1 MPRCYGCASGGR
13 RRVKHHDLQGPAL
26 RVLPGRVRIPPD
38 LSRMNS
44 VAFSWNG
51 LPQYAARLLAAAFA
65 ENGQGSPVVGSRAQV
80 PIQGVEAALGRPVH
94 WVDAARPTSWAELGL
109 ETPRIF
115 FQSGWAY
122 PAFNAL
128 GDEVRAAGGN
138 VCLLMDNNWRG
149 DFRQWLGAPWFRL
162 CQRRK
167 FAAILVPGKSGRR
180 LARWYGMPDDR
191 IWEGMYGADPKIFFN
206 GPPLAERPKR
216 IVFVGQY
223 IGRKQCLT
231 LARAFAAVA
240 DRMPGWELEMYG
252 SGPQQELIP
261 SHPRLRVNGFVQ
273 PEQLGALYR
282 SARVFALPSL
292 TEAWGLVVH
301 EAALSGCQLFLSD
314 AVGSREDFAGPANS
328 VLFSAGDVDSLQAG
342 LLRLAVMDDGELQR
356 AQSES
361 LRLAQSQG
369 PAVFASRV
377 EKITR
382 HLNRQC
388 RKHHF

>member
-1 MPRCYGCASGGR
+1 MS
-13 RRVKHHDLQGPAL
+13 Q
-26 RVLPGRVRIPPD
+26 
-38 LSRMNS
+38 

-51 LPQYAARLLAAAFA
+51 LPQYAARLIAAAIRTH
-65 ENGQGSPVVGSRAQV
+65 GSACTVVGSRPSV
-80 PIQGVEAALGRPVH
+80 PVSGIEESLGQPVH
-94 WVDAARPTSWAELGL
+94 WLDADRPTSWKGLGL
-109 ETPRIF
+109 PVPRVF

-128 GDEVRAAGGN
+128 GDEVRAAGGQ

-149 DFRQWLGAPWFRL
+149 DFRQWLGAAWYRL
-162 CQRRK
+162 FQRRK

-180 LARWYGMPDDR
+180 LARWYGMPDNL
-191 IWEGMYGADPKIFFN
+191 IWEGMYGADPAIFFN
-206 GPPLAERPKR
+206 GPPLQERPKR

-223 IGRKQCLT
+223 IDRKQCLP
-231 LARAFAAVA
+231 LAQAFAAVA

-301 EAALSGCQLFLSD
+301 EAALSGCQLLLSD
-314 AVGSREDFAGPANS
+314 AIGSREDFAGHDNAM
-328 VLFSAGDVDSLQAG
+328 LFKAGNVASLQEA
-342 LLRLAVMDDGELQR
+342 LVRLA
-356 AQSES
+356 SENVEALTKVQAES
-361 LRLAQSQG
+361 VRLAQSHG
-369 PAVFASRV
+369 PGVFSLSVREIV
-377 EKITR
+377 KKLT
-382 HLNRQC
+382 
-388 RKHHF
+388 

>member
-1 MPRCYGCASGGR
+1 MAKTPTDESRLPMN
-13 RRVKHHDLQGPAL
+13 DL
-26 RVLPGRVRIPPD
+26 
-38 LSRMNS
+38 
-44 VAFSWNG
+44 AFSWNG
-51 LPQYAARLLAAAFA
+51 LPQYAARLLAAAGREF
-65 ENGQGSPVVGSRAQV
+65 GRSFPVIGSRPAV
-80 PIQGVEAALGRPVH
+80 PVGGIEEALGWPAHWLDATRPV
-94 WVDAARPTSWAELGL
+94 SWKDLGL
-109 ETPRIF
+109 SVPGVF

-122 PAFNAL
+122 PAFNTL
-128 GDEVRAAGGN
+128 GDEVRAAGGK

-282 SARVFALPSL
+282 EARIFALPSL
-292 TEAWGLVVH
+292 SEAWGLVVH
-301 EAALSGCQLFLSD
+301 EAALSGCQLLLSD
-314 AVGSREDFAGPANS
+314 AIGSRDDFAGPANTA
-328 VLFSAGDVDSLQAG
+328 LFSAGDVASLQTA
-342 LLRLAVMDDGELQR
+342 LLRLAAVNDDVLAQ

-361 LRLAQSQG
+361 VRLAQSHG
-369 PAVFASRV
+369 PAIFSSRTV
-377 EKITR
+377 QIARFLSEGRPI
-382 HLNRQC
+382 NSQ
-388 RKHHF
+388 

>member
-1 MPRCYGCASGGR
+1 MS
-13 RRVKHHDLQGPAL
+13 Q
-26 RVLPGRVRIPPD
+26 
-38 LSRMNS
+38 

-51 LPQYAARLLAAAFA
+51 LPQYAARLIAAAIRTH
-65 ENGQGSPVVGSRAQV
+65 GSACTVVGSRPTV
-80 PIQGVEAALGRPVH
+80 PVRGVEQALGQPVH
-94 WVDAARPTSWAELGL
+94 WVDAGQPTSWKGLGL
-109 ETPRIF
+109 QVPRVF

-128 GDEVRAAGGN
+128 GDEVRAAGGQ

-149 DFRQWLGAPWFRL
+149 DFRQWIGAAWYRL

-180 LARWYGMPDDR
+180 LARWYGMPDDC
-191 IWEGMYGADPKIFFN
+191 IWEGMYGADPAIFFN
-206 GPPLAERPKR
+206 GPPLTERPKR
-216 IVFVGQY
+216 IIFVGQY
-223 IGRKQCLT
+223 IDRKQCLT
-231 LARAFAAVA
+231 LAQAFAAVA
-240 DRMPGWELEMYG
+240 DRMPGWELDMYG